1 MLAVGLSKVQTQRY
15 LEKVST
21 HFGSLELIVACIN
34 SPKNVTISGSEVQ
47 IEVLKALL
55 DDEKI
60 FARKLQVNVAYH
72 SFQMC
77 EIASQYKAY
86 IGNLE
91 ATHHPGKA
99 PLMVSSVTGTWAS
112 KAELSQS
119 DYWVRNMVSPVQ
131 FAGALAELCSQS
143 IKDRTKKIDGSHR
156 RSILIHNLLE
166 IGPHSALQ
174 GPSKD
179 ILRGINQD
187 KHIAYFSMLVRNVS
201 AINTTLEVAGRLYC
215 IGYPI
220 NMSAV
225 NGEAFM
231 KSPKRPKTLCDLP
244 EYPFNH
250 ARSYWRESRISKNI
264 RFRRFG
270 RLDLLGVPDPDWN
283 PLEAKWKNIIKVP
296 EVPWVKEHK
305 VGKCAVGRDLP
316 PLSLSPLLSLSC
328 VICKH
333 RLSKL
338 FTDQQ
343 HHTLPSSRYVGDG
356 NRSSKAVG
364 GYWSSCHGFQ
374 Y

>member
-1 MLAVGLSKVQTQRY
+1 MIKLIEPYSYCARAISRQSAWKLAYYRGSLASKLEKSSRVKGAMLSVSLSKAQTQRY
-15 LEKVST
+15 LEKVSV
-21 HFGSLELIVACIN
+21 HFGSLEVVVACIN
-34 SPKNVTISGSEVQ
+34 SPNNVTISGDEVQ
-47 IEVLKALL
+47 IEWLKTLL

-72 SFQMC
+72 SFQMN
-77 EIASQYKAY
+77 EIASQYKAC
-86 IGNLE
+86 IDNLE
-91 ATHHPGKA
+91 AAPHRGKA
-99 PLMVSSVTGTWAS
+99 PLMVSSVTGTWTS

-143 IKDRTKKIDGSHR
+143 TKDRTKKVDGSHR
-156 RSILIHNLLE
+156 RSILIHSLLE

-179 ILRGINQD
+179 ILKSINQD
-187 KHIAYFSMLVRNVS
+187 KDITYFSMLVRNVS

-215 IGYPI
+215 TGYLI

-225 NGEAFM
+225 NGEAFT

-250 ARSYWRESRISKNI
+250 TRSYWHESRISKNF

-270 RLDLLGVPDPDWN
+270 KLDLLGVQDPDWN
-283 PLEAKWKNIIKVP
+283 PLEAKWRNIIKVP

-305 VGKCAVGRDLP
+305 VGKCAVERGLP
-316 PLSLSPLLSLSC
+316 PL
-328 VICKH
+328 
-333 RLSKL
+333 
-338 FTDQQ
+338 F
-343 HHTLPSSRYVGDG
+343 SSFPV
-356 NRSSKAVG
+356 
-364 GYWSSCHGFQ
+364 
-374 Y
+374 